1 MKELRLKIINL
12 HAPYMVMQS
21 KINRPLLSEEGTV
34 IFQHMGSGTMCI
46 NEYLTW

>member
-21 KINRPLLSEEGTV
+21 KINRPLLSEEGTA
-34 IFQHMGSGTMCI
+34 IFYPT
-46 NEYLTW
+46 